1 MPTLCR
7 DCALPL
13 AAPPAS
19 ARCPACASPRLLD
32 HAELDTLTIAHID
45 CDAFYA
51 AVEKRD
57 NPELRDRP
65 VIVGGLRRGVVM
77 ACCYI
82 ARIGGVRSAIPMFQ
96 ARKLCPDAVVIPPAM
111 KKYRAVGRQVRTLM
125 EAVTPLVEPLSVDE
139 AFLDL
144 SGTQSLHGGS
154 AARTLTRLVKRI
166 EDEIGVTASV
176 GLSYN
181 KFLAK
186 MASDLDKPRG
196 FAVIGRAE
204 AQTFLKERPVGLVW
218 GVGKVLKRRL
228 ADDGIVTIG
237 QFRDFDEVELVKRYG
252 AIGTRLARFARGEDS
267 RRVDPHSP
275 AKSISSETTF
285 DADIAEADALKAALW
300 PLCEGVAE
308 RLRAAALGAAT
319 VTLKLKTAH
328 FRLLTRSRTLNSPT
342 QLAEVL
348 YRTGAALIAREAR
361 GTPFRLIGIG
371 AAALVPEDDADP
383 PDLVDG
389 DKERWAQVEKA
400 MEAVRG
406 RFGKPAIAKGRGW
419 RGG

>member
-7 DCALPL
+7 DCAEPL

-32 HAELDTLTIAHID
+32 HAELDTLTLAHID

-77 ACCYI
+77 ACCYM
-82 ARIGGVRSAIPMFQ
+82 ARIRGVRSAMPMFQ
-96 ARKLCPDAVVIPPAM
+96 ARKLCPDAVVIRPAL

-125 EAVTPLVEPLSVDE
+125 EEVTPLVEPLSVDE

-144 SGTQSLHGGS
+144 SGTESLHGGN
-154 AARTLTRLVKRI
+154 AARTLARLVKRI
-166 EDEIGVTASV
+166 EDEVGVTASV

-186 MASDLDKPRG
+186 VASDLDKPRG

-204 AQTFLKERPVGLVW
+204 AQAFLEGRPVGLLW
-218 GVGKVLKRRL
+218 GVGKVMNRRL
-228 ADDGIVTIG
+228 ADDGIATIG
-237 QFRDFDEVELVKRYG
+237 QLGSFDEAELVRRYG
-252 AIGTRLARFARGEDS
+252 AIGARLARFARGEDS
-267 RRVDPHSP
+267 RRVDPNSP

-285 DADIAEADALKAALW
+285 DADIAEVDALKAALW
-300 PLCEGVAE
+300 PLCEEVAE
-308 RLRAAALGAAT
+308 RLRAAALGAGA
-319 VTLKLKTAH
+319 VTLKLKTAR
-328 FRLLTRSRTLNSPT
+328 FRLLTRSRTLDSPT

-348 YRTGAALIAREAR
+348 YRTGAALVEREAR

-371 AAALVPEDDADP
+371 AGTLVPEDDADP

-389 DKERWAQVEKA
+389 DKERWARLEKA
-400 MEAVRG
+400 MDEVRG

>member
-13 AAPPAS
+13 TAQPAS
-19 ARCPACASPRLLD
+19 GRCPACASPRLLD
-32 HAELDTLTIAHID
+32 HSELDTLTIAHID

-57 NPELRDRP
+57 NPELKDRP
-65 VIVGGLRRGVVM
+65 VIVGGRRRGVVM

-82 ARIGGVRSAIPMFQ
+82 ARIGGVRSAMPMFQ
-96 ARKLCPDAVVIPPAM
+96 ARKLCPDAVIIAPAM

-144 SGTQSLHGGS
+144 SGTESLHGGS

-181 KFLAK
+181 KFLSK
-186 MASDLDKPRG
+186 VASDLDKPRG

-204 AQTFLKERPVGLVW
+204 AQSFLKERPVGLVW

-228 ADDGIVTIG
+228 ADDGITTIG
-237 QFRDFDEVELVKRYG
+237 QFRDFDEAELVKRYG
-252 AIGTRLARFARGEDS
+252 AIGTLLARFARGEDS

-285 DADIAEADALKAALW
+285 STDIVDADDLKAALW
-300 PLCEGVAE
+300 PLCEEVAE
-308 RLRAAALGAAT
+308 RLRTAALGAGT
-319 VTLKLKTAH
+319 VTLKLKTTR

-342 QLAEVL
+342 KLAEML
-348 YRTGAALIAREAR
+348 YRTGAALLTREAQ

-371 AAALVPEDDADP
+371 AGALVPEDDADV

-389 DKERWAQVEKA
+389 DKQRWARVEKA
-400 MEAVRG
+400 MDEVRG

-419 RGG
+419 RSG

>member
-7 DCALPL
+7 DCAEPL
-13 AAPPAS
+13 TAPPAS
-19 ARCPACASPRLLD
+19 ARCPVCASPRLLE
-32 HAELDTLTIAHID
+32 HPELATLTIAHID

-51 AVEKRD
+51 AIEKRD
-57 NPELRDRP
+57 NPELRGRP

-82 ARIGGVRSAIPMFQ
+82 ARIRGVRSAMPMFQ

-125 EAVTPLVEPLSVDE
+125 EEVTPLVEPLSVDE

-144 SGTQSLHGGS
+144 SGTESLHGGS
-154 AARTLTRLVKRI
+154 AARTLARLVKRI
-166 EDEIGVTASV
+166 EDEVGITASV

-186 MASDLDKPRG
+186 VASDLDKPRG

-204 AQTFLKERPVGLVW
+204 AQAFLEERPVSLMW

-228 ADDGIVTIG
+228 ADDGITNIG
-237 QFRDFDEVELVKRYG
+237 QLGSIDEAELVKRYG
-252 AIGTRLARFARGEDS
+252 AIGTRLARFARGEDA
-267 RRVDPHSP
+267 RRVDPSSP
-275 AKSISSETTF
+275 AKSVSSETTF

-300 PLCEGVAE
+300 PLCEEVAE
-308 RLRAAALGAAT
+308 RLRAAGLGAGA
-319 VTLKLKTAH
+319 VTLKLKTKH
-328 FRLLTRSRTLNSPT
+328 FRLLTRSRTLDSPT

-348 YRTGAALIAREAR
+348 YRTGAALLECEAQ

-371 AAALVPEDDADP
+371 AGALVPAADADP
-383 PDLVDG
+383 PDLVDS
-389 DKERWAQVEKA
+389 DKERWARVEKA
-400 MEAVRG
+400 VDAVRA